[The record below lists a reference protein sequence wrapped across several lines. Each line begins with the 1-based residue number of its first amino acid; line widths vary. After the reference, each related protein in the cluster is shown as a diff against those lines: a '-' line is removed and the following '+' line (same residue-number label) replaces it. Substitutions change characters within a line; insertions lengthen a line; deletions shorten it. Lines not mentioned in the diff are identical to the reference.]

1 MDKLAEKKY
10 DWWAILAVFI
20 WPFLFLFKYVID
32 GQPFS
37 EAITLDVIH
46 FYYPKAY
53 LLDAMSEG
61 RIPLWSPVESCGFPF
76 YSSPY
81 NQVFYPFN
89 IPLALYYKFTGGFSW
104 VDYQRYAILGISLFA
119 VFMYKW
125 LRCLKIDWKS
135 ALFATLV
142 LSICFKL
149 TVTINRAPATHAG
162 AWIMMIIW
170 GMTVAAQAGRAL
182 RGGFYVFIASLM
194 LFTNIY
200 PYYIYYCIFL
210 VPIYGLALLIP
221 KTREAFIGEK
231 NLALGKYITSMGIG
245 FALPLLICAPYYWKV
260 KQVYGTVNAR
270 GDAAASYIT
279 DATFSLKDTVASLIF
294 PVYADSRGWYYFGF
308 VGLLLIVIFLINN
321 VYRITKE
328 KPNRTLTISAIVYFL
343 FISLTTYGGFFLFH
357 LFMAIIP
364 GFASFRAWGRL
375 NLLLLFPLAILLAK
389 GFHVFYQVVFD
400 PSSRIENFSA
410 RIKRFCLLFGG
421 VYLLLLIIQLA
432 YLQFFE
438 VSYLWQIKFL
448 ALKPHFFNPIYIV
461 MGAIAFTILG
471 GLLFFSKRLQ
481 VDKPETTPLLKMG
494 SIAIPLGLL
503 ALTSFDVGYTPIYLR
518 SHPPLEVHAREL
530 ETGKQNPDFED
541 LFIKSFD
548 VPRNYVKNKQF
559 HLTNIYRKKDP
570 AFSVKPGVSW
580 WSSSF
585 TRFVE
590 KNSEIVPRAKWR
602 KTINYN
608 QALQRFLGMED
619 GKKIYFTQKLNYK
632 LNKVQQFLKE
642 NRAYE
647 KKSRFRYLVNE
658 YNGDYLDI
666 DVINNFG
673 GYLTF
678 VDNWTPEWKVKVDG
692 EPAKMEVLFETFK
705 AVHLKK
711 GTHRVQFYY
720 DPAPFTFIGN
730 VPHDVQRATNMRTDS
745 TGGIVEQL
753 EASKQVRWNKLI
765 NVRED
770 DNVLVCTSKKAKW
783 GLAGAISLNTLEAGK
798 DGFFECTIGETDKNR
813 VIGWGRNNPNEHYN
827 PILYA
832 VHLTSKGTLNIIEQ
846 GKKKKTDIGYR
857 TGDIIRI
864 ARKEEKITYY
874 RNGEAIYTST
884 EPSKTRLLID
894 TSFLNE
900 GGTLYNVKATF
911 F

>member
-1 MDKLAEKKY
+1 MSTLTEKRNDWLAICV
-10 DWWAILAVFI
+10 AFI
-20 WPFLFLFKYVID
+20 WPFIFLFKYIID

-53 LLDAMSEG
+53 LLDALSEG
-61 RIPLWSPVESCGFPF
+61 RIPLWSPVESAGFPF

-89 IPLALYYKFTGGFSW
+89 ILLALYYKITGGFSW

-135 ALFATLV
+135 ALFATLLISV
-142 LSICFKL
+142 CFKL

-162 AWIMMIIW
+162 AWIMMMIW
-170 GMTVAAQAGRAL
+170 GMTVAAQTGKAW
-182 RGGFYVFIASLM
+182 RGGLYVFIATFM

-210 VPIYGLALLIP
+210 IPFYGIALMIP
-221 KTREAFIGEK
+221 KMRKAFVGEQEFK
-231 NLALGKYITSMGIG
+231 LGKFITSMGLG
-245 FALPLLICAPYYWKV
+245 FALPLAICAPYYWKV

-270 GDAAASYIT
+270 GDAATSYIT

-294 PVYADSRGWYYFGF
+294 PAYADSRGWYYFGF
-308 VGLLLIVIFLINN
+308 VGLLLIIIFLLNN

-328 KPNRTLTISAIVYFL
+328 KPNRTLTLSAVGYFL

-375 NLLLLFPLAILLAK
+375 NLLLLFPLAILLAH
-389 GFHVFYQVVFD
+389 GFRVFYQVVFN
-400 PSSRIENFSA
+400 PAARIEDFQK
-410 RIKRFCLLFGG
+410 RIGRFCLLFGG
-421 VYLLLLIIQLA
+421 VYLVLLVLQFV

-438 VSYLWQIKFL
+438 ISYLWQIKFL
-448 ALKPHFFNPIYIV
+448 AIKPHFYKPIYIIT
-461 MGAIAFTILG
+461 GAVAFVLLG
-471 GLLFFSKRLQ
+471 GLLFLSKRLK
-481 VDKPETTPLLKMG
+481 VDKPETAPLLKMG
-494 SIAIPLGLL
+494 GVAIPLLLL
-503 ALTSFDVGYTPIYLR
+503 AINSYDVGYTPIYLR
-518 SHPPLEVHAREL
+518 SHPPLDIHAREL
-530 ETGKQNPDFED
+530 QTGKFNPDFDD
-541 LFIKSFD
+541 LFKKSFD
-548 VPRNYVKNKQF
+548 VPRQYVKNKQF
-559 HLTNIYRKKDP
+559 HLTNIYRKKEP

-580 WSSSF
+580 WASSF
-585 TRFVE
+585 TKFVE
-590 KNSEIVPRAKWR
+590 ENSEIVPRAKWR

-608 QALQRFLGMED
+608 QSLIRFLGMED
-619 GKKIYFTQKLNYK
+619 GKKIYFSQKLNYK
-632 LNKVQQFLKE
+632 LNKVQQFLKD
-642 NRAYE
+642 NREYE
-647 KKSRFRYLVNE
+647 KKSRFRYLVND
-658 YNGDYLDI
+658 YNGDYLDL

-673 GYLTF
+673 GYLCF
-678 VDNWTPEWKVKVDG
+678 IDNWAPEWKVKVDG
-692 EPAKMEVLFETFK
+692 EPAKMEVLFGTFK

-720 DPAPFTFIGN
+720 DPAPFTFLGN
-730 VPHDVQRATNMRTDS
+730 VPHNIQRSTNVSADS
-745 TGGIVEQL
+745 TSNVVENL
-753 EASKQVRWNKLI
+753 EAIKEVRWDKLV
-765 NVRED
+765 NLREE
-770 DNVLVCTSKKAKW
+770 DNLLVNTTQVKW
-783 GLAGAISLNTLEAGK
+783 GGAGAISLNTLEAGK
-798 DGFFECTIGETDKNR
+798 DGFFETTIGETDKNR
-813 VIGWGRNNPNEHYN
+813 VIGFARNNPNEHYN

-832 VHLTSKGTLNIIEQ
+832 VHLTAKGTLNIIEN
-846 GKKKKTDIGYR
+846 GKKKKTGIGYR
-857 TGDIIRI
+857 TSDVIRVE
-864 ARKEEKITYY
+864 RKQEKINYY
-874 RNGEAIYTST
+874 RNGELLYTSE